1 MLSNFVCCLFF
12 LQVKMTAKRATFK
25 GHLMFRLSF
34 KFDKT
39 YMKMMAS
46 HSTIPRYGFFRLI
59 DTIAAP

>member
-1 MLSNFVCCLFF
+1 
-12 LQVKMTAKRATFK
+12 MTAKEATFK

-39 YMKMMAS
+39 YMIMMAS